1 MDVKQ
6 ILKEYQAQHTIK
18 LVASD
23 LDGTLLDK
31 TGMLSEANR
40 KAIQDLKARGIQFA
54 IVTGRPYFSVGP
66 LLSMWGIEGLV
77 DVIIANNGL
86 EIGIQATGELLL
98 GEKLSVDAIHE
109 ILDLYKDIPGNFCFY
124 GDNALY
130 GQEMDAFMKRV
141 SVKNHLPAYV
151 EDLKTFIKKDLEK
164 LLLACDPNDLEMI
177 NDFYL
182 AHQSEMYRGF
192 KSQDYLF
199 EFMHPSVSKLGGI
212 EKLAQHLGFNVEEV
226 IAFGDNLNDLE
237 MIQGSGFGVAMING
251 DPVVKAHAKIIA
263 PHHDEDG
270 FAFII
275 QKLMK
280 NYEFS

>member
-1 MDVKQ
+1 MDSNQK
-6 ILKEYQAQHTIK
+6 LKDYLSKHEVK

-31 TGMLSEANR
+31 FGMLSEANR
-40 KAIQDLKARGIQFA
+40 EAIKEIKQRGIKFA

-86 EIGIQATGELLL
+86 EIGIQTTGELLL
-98 GEKLSVDAIHE
+98 GEKLSVDAIHS
-109 ILDLYKDIPGNFCFY
+109 ILDLYQDIPGNFCFY

-130 GQEMDAFMKRV
+130 GEEMDAFMKRV

-151 EDLKTFIKKDLEK
+151 VDLKTFIKKDLEK
-164 LLLACDPNDLEMI
+164 LLLACDPNDLDLI
-177 NDFYL
+177 NRFYL
-182 AHQSEMYRGF
+182 DHQSELYRGF

-212 EKLAQHLGFNVEEV
+212 EKLARHLNFKVEEV
-226 IAFGDNLNDLE
+226 VAFGDNLNDLE

-251 DPVVKAHAKIIA
+251 DDKVKTHAKIIA

-270 FAFII
+270 FAHIVNQMF
-275 QKLMK
+275 
-280 NYEFS
+280 EH

>member
-1 MDVKQ
+1 MDVKK
-6 ILKEYQAQHTIK
+6 ILKEHQAQHTIK

-66 LLSMWGIEGLV
+66 LFSMWGIEGLV

-98 GEKLSVDAIHE
+98 GEKLSVEAIHE

-182 AHQSEMYRGF
+182 SHQSEMYRGF

-212 EKLAQHLGFNVEEV
+212 GKLAQHLGFNVEEV

-237 MIQGSGFGVAMING
+237 MIQGSGLGVAMING